1 MLWEIIV
8 GVITLVLGLVA
19 IWFAFG
25 VKKRSEG
32 CVAKNWGFL
41 LSAIV
46 VFSISKVIEV
56 LDEAG
61 IISVPWLEGALHI
74 LISVLLVIGFWGML
88 KCIREVDGE
97 LEVDGKF
104 KVVQR

>member
-1 MLWEIIV
+1 MLWNIIV
-8 GVITLVLGLVA
+8 GIITLVFGLVA
-19 IWFAFG
+19 LWFAFG
-25 VKKRSEG
+25 VRKRSEG
-32 CVAKNWGFL
+32 CLAKSWSFL
-41 LSAIV
+41 LLAMV
-46 VFSISKVIEV
+46 FFSISKVIEI

-61 IISVPWLEGALHI
+61 IISAPRLEGTLHI
-74 LISVLLVIGFWGML
+74 LISVFLVIGFWGML

>member
-1 MLWEIIV
+1 MLWKIIV
-8 GVITLVLGLVA
+8 GIITLVLGLVA

-32 CVAKNWGFL
+32 CLAKSWCFL
-41 LSAIV
+41 LLAMVI
-46 VFSISKVIEV
+46 FSISKVIEV

-61 IISVPWLEGALHI
+61 IISAPRLEGALHI

-97 LEVDGKF
+97 LEADGKF
-104 KVVQR
+104 NVVKY